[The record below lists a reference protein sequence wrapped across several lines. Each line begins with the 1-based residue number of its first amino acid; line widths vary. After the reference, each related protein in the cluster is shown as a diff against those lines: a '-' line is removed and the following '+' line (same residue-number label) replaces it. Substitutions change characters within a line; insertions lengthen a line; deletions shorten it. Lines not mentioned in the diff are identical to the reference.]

1 MINLSSFALSFS
13 YLRTY
18 ILGCTTSRHHI
29 GERGSYK
36 WRCTDPDWLDIFPVP
51 CPPSSRP
58 GRHRKYFFEI
68 CHGNFG
74 YSLGGSWGKFFMSD
88 WSLTGPFWS
97 LIAPESCSKVSLSI
111 FYCRK
116 VLQPIKDLCY
126 KISLS
131 DNIFMIS
138 KLDPAMFFF
147 ILLDSSKIK
156 TSKKLIL
163 LTQLSVAWKWSLS

>member
-1 MINLSSFALSFS
+1 MHTILPSAVILFWPWRNEPSRTVNCRSFLVFF
-13 YLRTY
+13 T
-18 ILGCTTSRHHI
+18 ICT
-29 GERGSYK
+29 
-36 WRCTDPDWLDIFPVP
+36 
-51 CPPSSRP
+51 
-58 GRHRKYFFEI
+58 
-68 CHGNFG
+68 
-74 YSLGGSWGKFFMSD
+74 LGGSWGKFFMSD

>member
-1 MINLSSFALSFS
+1 MPESWTAQL
-13 YLRTY
+13 
-18 ILGCTTSRHHI
+18 
-29 GERGSYK
+29 
-36 WRCTDPDWLDIFPVP
+36 PVP
-51 CPPSSRP
+51 KAFLCTYL
-58 GRHRKYFFEI
+58 HWIFLNIFAQVEFQIVKDYI
-68 CHGNFG
+68 
-74 YSLGGSWGKFFMSD
+74 LGGSWGKFFMSD

>member
-1 MINLSSFALSFS
+1 MQIIVISTFQGYPSVYVS
-13 YLRTY
+13 Y
-18 ILGCTTSRHHI
+18 
-29 GERGSYK
+29 
-36 WRCTDPDWLDIFPVP
+36 
-51 CPPSSRP
+51 SRP
-58 GRHRKYFFEI
+58 MCVRGKKLKRFLWVVIYVILQKEVYI
-68 CHGNFG
+68 
-74 YSLGGSWGKFFMSD
+74 LGGSWGKFFMSD

>member
-1 MINLSSFALSFS
+1 MEIPK
-13 YLRTY
+13 
-18 ILGCTTSRHHI
+18 HI
-29 GERGSYK
+29 K
-36 WRCTDPDWLDIFPVP
+36 IP
-51 CPPSSRP
+51 
-58 GRHRKYFFEI
+58 KYA
-68 CHGNFG
+68 CM
-74 YSLGGSWGKFFMSD
+74 LGGSWGKFFMSD

-97 LIAPESCSKVSLSI
+97 LIAPESCSNVSLSI

-147 ILLDSSKIK
+147 YFTWFVKNQNKQKADFADTAECSMKVIVILKRNVFA
-156 TSKKLIL
+156 L
-163 LTQLSVAWKWSLS
+163 LFLVWITH

>member
-1 MINLSSFALSFS
+1 MNVWAEPPYVLTLYFLQWNRPKAFALF
-13 YLRTY
+13 
-18 ILGCTTSRHHI
+18 
-29 GERGSYK
+29 
-36 WRCTDPDWLDIFPVP
+36 
-51 CPPSSRP
+51 
-58 GRHRKYFFEI
+58 I
-68 CHGNFG
+68 CR
-74 YSLGGSWGKFFMSD
+74 LGGSWGKFFMSD

>member
-1 MINLSSFALSFS
+1 MPNLPQTSSTCAPIVLHMHKKFEVNRTKIKGGCQS
-13 YLRTY
+13 YTKAAPKESWNNLT
-18 ILGCTTSRHHI
+18 LDTSKIKI
-29 GERGSYK
+29 GM
-36 WRCTDPDWLDIFPVP
+36 
-51 CPPSSRP
+51 
-58 GRHRKYFFEI
+58 KYTI
-68 CHGNFG
+68 
-74 YSLGGSWGKFFMSD
+74 GGSWGKFFMSD